1 MWVGNENLNVPKAKQ
16 NCWAASV
23 TLKRRFQTF
32 IYLLADA
39 LVQNSVRLLAN
50 TLLFLIRAADM
61 LSSVPKDMFKSDHV
75 CDSIWTWRSCYES
88 PYEALFVGIG
98 ATETP
103 ETVWES
109 HNKNRCSIIFLKQLF
124 YTTDVVFIVMWLF
137 MRLFPLNPDSDLE
150 TLNGDVN
157 RCLVKIKT

>member
-1 MWVGNENLNVPKAKQ
+1 MWVGNEHLNVPKAKQ
-16 NCWAASV
+16 NLWVASLA
-23 TLKRRFQTF
+23 LKRRLQTF
-32 IYLLADA
+32 ICLLADA
-39 LVQNSVRLLAN
+39 LVQNNVRLLAI

-75 CDSIWTWRSCYES
+75 CDSIWTLWSCYES
-88 PYEALFVGIG
+88 PYEALFIGIG

-103 ETVWES
+103 ETVWER
-109 HNKNRCSIIFLKQLF
+109 HNKNRRSISFLKQLF
-124 YTTDVVFIVMWLF
+124 YITDVVFIVVWLF

-150 TLNGDVN
+150 TLNGEVN

>member
-1 MWVGNENLNVPKAKQ
+1 MRVGNEHLNVPKAKQ
-16 NCWAASV
+16 NLWVASLV
-23 TLKRRFQTF
+23 LKRRLQTC
-32 IYLLADA
+32 ICLLADA
-39 LVQNSVRLLAN
+39 LVQNNVRSLAI

-75 CDSIWTWRSCYES
+75 CDSIWTSWSCYES
-88 PYEALFVGIG
+88 PYEALFIGIG

-109 HNKNRCSIIFLKQLF
+109 HNKNRCSISFLKQLF
-124 YTTDVVFIVMWLF
+124 YTTDVVFIVVWLF

-150 TLNGDVN
+150 TLNGEVN